1 MNTAKHI
8 MLTQRPKKTT
18 FFLQKTTS
26 GVSIK
31 QHLCKYCDK
40 PFTHIQSMYR
50 HIKYTCNKNK
60 DEDLK
65 ELVRLLNLQIKQK
78 DSELEYQKKQID
90 KLMDKLQVTNHIT
103 NTTK

>member
-8 MLTQRPKKTT
+8 MLTQKTT

-40 PFTHIQSMYR
+40 PFTHIQSR
-50 HIKYTCNKNK
+50 HRKKMVHHPLFFIRLEPSKYVEITRCIGAYYKQHRYPAFSYNRHFQTSF
-60 DEDLK
+60 
-65 ELVRLLNLQIKQK
+65 VRFL
-78 DSELEYQKKQID
+78 S
-90 KLMDKLQVTNHIT
+90 
-103 NTTK
+103 